1 MWLFID
7 SMAICFV
14 KCSFIDET
22 FVAIYISVTWGEAS
36 SSLFNLTLPVLL
48 QEPKTSQ
55 NHRYIHDVK
64 EEDIMNKAL
73 PLMTHDYSPP
83 PLHFSCPIAIYISV
97 TWGEVSSLLFNLTL
111 PVLLQEP

>member
-1 MWLFID
+1 
-7 SMAICFV
+7 MAICFV

-73 PLMTHDYSPP
+73 PLMTTPP
-83 PLHFSCPIAIYISV
+83 PFHFSCPIAHTSLISTIV
-97 TWGEVSSLLFNLTL
+97 FTIDLCYCYCM
-111 PVLLQEP
+111 

>member
-14 KCSFIDET
+14 KCWFIDET

-55 NHRYIHDVK
+55 NHRYIHGVK
-64 EEDIMNKAL
+64 EEDIMNKTL
-73 PLMTHDYSPP
+73 PLMTHDYPP
-83 PLHFSCPIAIYISV
+83 PLCIFLV
-97 TWGEVSSLLFNLTL
+97 QLLIHLSPEQLFL
-111 PVLLQEP
+111 P